1 MIPYTSRFLMA
12 IRSCARQLSTPQL
25 ALLQYLAGRADEAGE
40 CWPLVATI
48 ATDLGLSDRQIRR
61 TLDGLASGGWIV
73 RSRIGSHGQR
83 RLYKLNMSIHSTLAP
98 RLIGT
103 ADRSVHCNPA
113 TADTSDRHSGH
124 LCPLTSN
131 EEEIHWEETLRS
143 NLSTE
148 EKHHIDELITNLEAL
163 GPVSRAILIDLQL
176 HRSDDGFWTVPR
188 GSIHPFLAELLK
200 RQAIPWLALIDPV
213 GAED

>member
-1 MIPYTSRFLMA
+1 MIPYTARFLMA

-48 ATDLGLSDRQIRR
+48 ATDLGLSERQIRR
-61 TLDGLASGGWIV
+61 TLDGLAAGGWIV

-83 RLYKLNMSIHSTLAP
+83 RLYRLNMSIHSTLAP

-103 ADRSVHCNPA
+103 TDRSVHCNPA
-113 TADTSDRHSGH
+113 TADTSNRQSGQF
-124 LCPLTSN
+124 CPLSSN
-131 EEEIHWEETLRS
+131 EEEIHWEERVIN

-148 EKHHIDELITNLEAL
+148 ESHHIDELIANLEAL
-163 GPVSRAILIDLQL
+163 GPASRAILIDLQL
-176 HRSDDGFWTVPR
+176 HRSGDGLWTVPR
-188 GSIHPFLAELLK
+188 GSIHPFLAVILE
-200 RQAIPWLALIDPV
+200 RQAIPWLALIDEAPP
-213 GAED
+213 A